1 MKDREIVGE
10 LSGLNLSEQDVMH
23 MIAQG
28 GQS

>member
-10 LSGLNLSEQDVMH
+10 LSGVDSTEQHVMQ

-28 GQS
+28 GE